1 MSIRKRLEKKG
12 LQRARKRQAR
22 DGKGWEGQLYG
33 QKAERRRGSA
43 CECARVYPVYGV
55 FCFVVFLDN
64 YDKDGEGVL

>member
-1 MSIRKRLEKKG
+1 MLANGKQGMEK
-12 LQRARKRQAR
+12 
-22 DGKGWEGQLYG
+22 DGKGNCMER
-33 QKAERRRGSA
+33 KAERRRGSA